1 MNKTE
6 HKALE
11 ERRKRLVFR
20 AWHRGTREMDLLL
33 GPFADAAATVF
44 SEQEIAAFEALLE
57 VPDPDIYAW
66 IIGSAATPVDYDTPL
81 FRRLCA
87 FHREGRGRSER

>member
-1 MNKTE
+1 MNETRLTP
-6 HKALE
+6 LE
-11 ERRKRLVFR
+11 ERRKRLAFR

-33 GPFADAAATVF
+33 GPFADAAAAGF
-44 SEQEIAAFEALLE
+44 SEIEVAAFEALLE

-66 IIGSAATPVDYDTPL
+66 IIGSAETPADYDTPL

-87 FHREGRGRSER
+87 FHREKQGQR

>member
-1 MNKTE
+1 MNQTP
-6 HKALE
+6 HTSLE
-11 ERRKRLVFR
+11 GRRKRLVFR

-33 GPFADAAATVF
+33 GPFADAAAAGL
-44 SEQEIAAFEALLE
+44 SADEIAIFEAWLE

-66 IIGSAATPVDYDTPL
+66 IVGSAATPAEYDTPL

-87 FHREGRGRSER
+87 FHRDKQARR